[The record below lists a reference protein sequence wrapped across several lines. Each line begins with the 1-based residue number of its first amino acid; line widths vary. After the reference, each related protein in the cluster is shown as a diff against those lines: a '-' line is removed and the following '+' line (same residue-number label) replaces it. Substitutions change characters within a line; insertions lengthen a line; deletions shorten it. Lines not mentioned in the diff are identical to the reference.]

1 MCKHFAHKVD
11 VGYDAKRGWAAMPY
25 GALNMHVEDDVL
37 YFEIEAADDELLARL
52 KYVIDAHIVRFAFR
66 ENLKQLEW
74 NESI

>member
-1 MCKHFAHKVD
+1 
-11 VGYDAKRGWAAMPY
+11 
-25 GALNMHVEDDVL
+25 VL